1 MDLEIRKNSQK
12 QSFYLPQKYRN
23 ESKTSSSL
31 ELDLETLK
39 VRFVL
44 DNFDKSLNY
53 KNGFSDFVE

>member
-1 MDLEIRKNSQK
+1 MDLDIRKNSQK

-23 ESKTSSSL
+23 VSKTSSSL

-53 KNGFSDFVE
+53 KNGFSDLVE